1 MSLKYEFSELR
12 TSVQAGLA
20 RRKAQSMQ
28 QAEYDRAD
36 QSVTN
41 LWSYQLTLFLLV
53 MIAGAGLLLPFDG
66 DLSRLAVS
74 VQWLPVEILKSLTNL
89 VLAAPYVALFTVI
102 IAVCLVRRHRLR
114 GQEGYGL
121 KIPELLQSYNRLGT
135 IAGQSLFGISAILS
149 AGLIVNILKYF
160 VGRPRPFLIDSAGP
174 FDFKPFDFSHAYVSF
189 PSGHACTAAVL
200 ATLLALW
207 FPRYRFSAYA
217 GLALIASSRVFV
229 QAHYPSDVVTGFAIG
244 TVTTLIL
251 ARFLAQSGLLFR
263 LGEGQLFPEL
273 KNIISRR
280 IKLQGA

>member
-20 RRKAQSMQ
+20 RRKAQSGQ
-28 QAEYDRAD
+28 QAEYEGAD
-36 QSVTN
+36 QSTTN

-135 IAGQSLFGISAILS
+135 IAGQSLFGISAILG

-174 FDFKPFDFSHAYVSF
+174 FGFKPFDFSHAYVSF

-207 FPRYRFSAYA
+207 FPRYRFFAYA

-244 TVTTLIL
+244 TITTLIL

>member
-1 MSLKYEFSELR
+1 MSLLYEFSELK
-12 TSVQAGLA
+12 TSFQAGLE
-20 RRKAQSMQ
+20 RRKNQFKH
-28 QAEYDRAD
+28 QAEHEGIYQNAAG
-36 QSVTN
+36 

-74 VQWLPVEILKSLTNL
+74 VHWSPVKLLKSLTNL

-102 IAVCLVRRHRLR
+102 IAVCLLMRHRLR
-114 GQEGYGL
+114 GQEGYRL
-121 KIPELLQSYNRLGT
+121 KIPEILQNYNHLGT

-174 FDFKPFDFSHAYVSF
+174 FGFKPFDFSHAYVSF

-207 FPRYRFSAYA
+207 FPRYRFFAYA

-244 TVTTLIL
+244 TATTLIL

>member
-1 MSLKYEFSELR
+1 MSLLYEFSELK
-12 TSVQAGLA
+12 TSFQAGLE
-20 RRKAQSMQ
+20 RRKNQFKH
-28 QAEYDRAD
+28 QAEHEGIYQNAAG
-36 QSVTN
+36 

-53 MIAGAGLLLPFDG
+53 MIAGAALLLPFDG

-74 VQWLPVEILKSLTNL
+74 VHWSPVKLLKSLTNL

-102 IAVCLVRRHRLR
+102 IAVCLLMRHRLR
-114 GQEGYGL
+114 GQESYRL
-121 KIPELLQSYNRLGT
+121 KIPEILQNYNRLGT

-174 FDFKPFDFSHAYVSF
+174 FGFKPFDFSHAYVSF

-207 FPRYRFSAYA
+207 FPRYRFFAYA

-244 TVTTLIL
+244 TATTLIL